1 MRVVRN
7 TNPLRLRRQG
17 PRGWGAERGETRPGR
32 AASAG
37 DGAAVEGATG
47 GAAAGRGPVWLFDL
61 DDTLHHASH
70 SIIPQVNDLMTAYIT
85 RLLDG
90 DAQAADRLRADY
102 WRRYG
107 ATLLGLV
114 RHHGV
119 AAADFLAEVHAIPDL
134 LERARFQRRVLDLLA
149 RLPGRKILLTNA
161 PAGYALPIVRH
172 TRLHTRF
179 HHQVTVENMWVH
191 RTLRPKPDRLML
203 QRLLARHRVSA
214 SRAVLVEDSRS
225 HLQRYAK
232 LGLSTVWVTG
242 FLPAHARRR
251 GFRPAYVDLKVK
263 SVLDLLRRSSPS
275 LRKTSHARASHP

>member
-1 MRVVRN
+1 MRIAIN
-7 TNPLRLRRQG
+7 TNPLRLCRQG
-17 PRGWGAERGETRPGR
+17 PRGWGAERGETRLGR

-90 DAQAADRLRADY
+90 DVQ
-102 WRRYG
+102 
-107 ATLLGLV
+107 
-114 RHHGV
+114 
-119 AAADFLAEVHAIPDL
+119 AADFLAEVLAIPDL
-134 LERARFQRRVLDLLA
+134 LERMRFQRRVLDLLA

-161 PAGYALPIVRH
+161 PAGYALPIGRH
-172 TRLHTRF
+172 TRLHSLF

-191 RTLRPKPDRLML
+191 RTRRPKPDRLML
-203 QRLLARHRVSA
+203 QRLLTRHRVSA

-232 LGLSTVWVTG
+232 LGLSTICVTG

-251 GFRPAYVDLKVK
+251 GFRPAYADLKVK
-263 SVLDLLRRSSPS
+263 FILDLLRRSSPS